1 MRFADRTE
9 AGQRLGA
16 ALSDLDF
23 VDPVVLAL
31 PRGGVPVALEV
42 ASALGAP
49 LDIVMVRK
57 IGLPGQPE
65 VALGAVVDGDRPDL
79 EVNADIAQQ
88 AGVDRL
94 DIVKLAEPELAEI
107 TRRRALYMAGRKPVP
122 LTGRTA
128 IIVDDGIA
136 TGATIRVALRS
147 VRRQA
152 PARLVLA
159 VPVAAPE
166 ALVALRSLAD
176 EVICL
181 LTPERFGAVGAYYA
195 DFAQVSDSDVI
206 ALLGQSKG

>member
-9 AGQRLGA
+9 AGQRLAA
-16 ALSDLDF
+16 ALAGLDLAE
-23 VDPVVLAL
+23 PVVLAL

-42 ASALGAP
+42 ARTLGAP
-49 LDIVMVRK
+49 LDLVMVRK

-65 VALGAVVDGDRPDL
+65 VALAAVVDGDRPDL
-79 EVNADIAQQ
+79 EVNAEIAQQ
-88 AGVDRL
+88 AGLDRL

-122 LTGRTA
+122 LAGRTA

-166 ALVALRSLAD
+166 ALVPLRGLAD
-176 EVICL
+176 DVICL
-181 LTPERFGAVGAYYA
+181 LTPDRFWAVGAHYE
-195 DFAQVSDSDVI
+195 DFSQVSDSDVI
-206 ALLGQSKG
+206 ALLDQCKG

>member
-16 ALSDLDF
+16 ALSDLHF
-23 VDPVVLAL
+23 VEPVVLAL

-42 ASALGAP
+42 ARALGAP

-107 TRRRALYMAGRKPVP
+107 TRRRVLYMAGRKPVP
-122 LTGRTA
+122 LAGRTA

-136 TGATIRVALRS
+136 TGATIRVALRT

-166 ALVALRSLAD
+166 ALVPLRSLAD
-176 EVICL
+176 DVICL
-181 LTPERFGAVGAYYA
+181 LTPERFSAVGAYYA
-195 DFAQVSDSDVI
+195 DFAQVSDNDVI

>member
-23 VDPVVLAL
+23 ADPVVLAL

-42 ASALGAP
+42 ARALGAP

-107 TRRRALYMAGRKPVP
+107 TRRRVLYMAGRKPVP
-122 LTGRTA
+122 LAGRTA

-166 ALVALRSLAD
+166 SLIPLRSLAD
-176 EVICL
+176 DVICL
-181 LTPERFGAVGAYYA
+181 LTPERFSAVGAYYA
-195 DFAQVSDSDVI
+195 DFAQVSDNDVI

>member
-9 AGQRLGA
+9 AGQRLA
-16 ALSDLDF
+16 AAVVARHF
-23 VDPVVLAL
+23 ENPVVLAL
-31 PRGGVPVALEV
+31 PRGGVPVAV
-42 ASALGAP
+42 AVAQALGAP
-49 LDIVMVRK
+49 LDLVMVRK
-57 IGLPGQPE
+57 IGVPGQPE

-79 EVNADIAQQ
+79 EVNADIARE
-88 AGVDRL
+88 AGFDRL
-94 DIVKLAEPELAEI
+94 DIVKLAEPELTEI
-107 TRRRALYMAGRKPVP
+107 TRRRRLYMAGRKPVP

-152 PARLVLA
+152 LARLVLA

-166 ALVALRSLAD
+166 ALVPLRSLVD

-181 LTPERFGAVGAYYA
+181 VSPENFRAVGAYYA

-206 ALLGQSKG
+206 ALLRQSKG